1 MGLDLSTS
9 NESFGVPNQAPPTK
23 TPVLSSSSP
32 GQNGN
37 KGFGVMASLARKDGS
52 VNLLMTLSNS
62 SAVPLTGFAIQ
73 VNKNPFGFGPGA
85 QLAVPDLAPGS
96 TAEASLLMLAGQLPS
111 KTAPTNPLFLQVA
124 VKNSLDI
131 FYFNVPFDL
140 PAVLMEGGAL
150 GRDQFT
156 TIWQRCES
164 RQHQTTITVERPL
177 TSDAVRSRL
186 ALDNVHYVAQRQA
199 DENTTL
205 LYTSATTANNCS
217 ILAEVSVNSSSTSIK
232 IVTRTETP
240 VLVPLFEAAVSKRL
254 GMQ

>member
-23 TPVLSSSSP
+23 TPVLSASSP

-37 KGFGVMASLARKDGS
+37 KGFGAMACLARKDGN
-52 VNLLMTLSNS
+52 VNLVRNFSNS
-62 SAVPLTGFAIQ
+62 SAVALTGFAIQ

-85 QLAVPDLAPGS
+85 QFMVPDLAPGS

-131 FYFNVPFDL
+131 FFFNVPFDL
-140 PAVLMEGGAL
+140 PAVLIEGGAL

-177 TSDAVRSRL
+177 NSDAVRSRL
-186 ALDNVHYVAQRQA
+186 ALDNVHYVAQRQV
-199 DENTTL
+199 DDGTTL
-205 LYTSATTANNCS
+205 LYTSATTANNCA
-217 ILAEVSVNSSSTSIK
+217 ILAEVSVSSTSSTIK
-232 IVTRTETP
+232 IATRTETP
-240 VLVPLFEAAVSKRL
+240 VLVPLFEASVCKRL